1 MPKRLRISVLA
12 LCLLLLAGGMGTACA
27 QQPELAHR
35 RFAQRLVQAAERGEM
50 GGKPVER
57 FMQEEKIA
65 FLEGGFSQLA
75 ALCRDSI
82 ATMEMTLVD
91 GKRYALTFHR
101 TDGPRVTLSYPADY
115 QLIMGVTLMELEER
129 LPDAIRS
136 YSVEKRESHEA
147 VDTGLLEQVGNSPVY
162 LLKGSS
168 YVLPELNSNRYY
180 VRESDSSYGLLYSE
194 DLPLETMA
202 NLLTGADLDVPL
214 SITILLVKYG
224 YRTETFTVP
233 LRQWMAYCMA
243 EGCTPYFGVIS
254 HEKERL
260 VCEVVMHNE
269 MLGYAHVAKL
279 VLDPAIL
286 ADRKGVINARMNSYV
301 PLSNV
306 KAIFNEY

>member
-1 MPKRLRISVLA
+1 MAV
-12 LCLLLLAGGMGTACA
+12 A
-27 QQPELAHR
+27 QQPELAHL

-50 GGKPVER
+50 GGKPMER

-75 ALCRDSI
+75 MLCRDSL

-91 GKRYALTFHR
+91 GRRYALTFHS

-115 QLIMGVTLMELEER
+115 QLIMGVMLMELEER
-129 LPDAIRS
+129 LSEAIRN
-136 YSVEKRESHEA
+136 YRIEKKENHEV
-147 VDTGLLEQVGNSPVY
+147 VDAELLEQVGNSPVY
-162 LLKGSS
+162 LLKGSF
-168 YVLPELNSNRYY
+168 YVLPELSSNRYY

-194 DLPLETMA
+194 DLPVETMA
-202 NLLTGADLDVPL
+202 NLLTGTDIDVPI

-224 YRTETFTVP
+224 YRTETFTIP
-233 LRQWMAYCMA
+233 LRQWIAYCMA
-243 EGCTPYFGVIS
+243 EGCTPYFGVIN

-269 MLGYAHVAKL
+269 LLGYAHVAKL
-279 VLDPAIL
+279 TLDPAIL
-286 ADRKGVINARMNSYV
+286 ADRKGIINARMNSYV